1 MISFMSGIGPISSG
15 IGSAFDSGV
24 AGLNAASSQLE
35 RSASATAN
43 EVSDPSSDPVANAVG
58 LISASTEFAA
68 NLSTIKTADD
78 LLGTII
84 NIHA

>member
-1 MISFMSGIGPISSG
+1 MIWLMSING
-15 IGSAFDSGV
+15 IGSAFDSGL
-24 AGLNAASSQLE
+24 AGLNAASAQLDQ
-35 RSASATAN
+35 SASATARQ
-43 EVSDPSSDPVANAVG
+43 VSDPTSDPVANAVAQ
-58 LISASTEFAA
+58 ISATSAFTA